1 MIGPAGRPEYSSL
14 AKWGDRLWAWSIDP
28 ILRTII
34 GNDDTTALRRIR
46 AGIQLTV
53 LAALVLL
60 PISPFWNTAHM
71 LTASGLL
78 FDIAGATRVFL
89 LEEID
94 NALAGYEVE
103 DENNPSAATREL
115 IRGHCGGED
124 KQQSH
129 QFLLLQKA
137 RSPVSVL
144 RLRSANDC
152 GHRWVNR
159 PIASHR

>member
-1 MIGPAGRPEYSSL
+1 MFGPFGRPEYSSL
-14 AKWGDRLWAWSIDP
+14 AKCGDWLWSQLIDP

-34 GNDDTTALRRIR
+34 GNDDTTALLRIR

-60 PISPFWNTAHM
+60 PISLFWNTAHM

-89 LEEID
+89 IEEID

-103 DENNPSAATREL
+103 DENYPSAAMREL
-115 IRGHCGGED
+115 IMPEGIVEEKINNNPISFFYYKKRGVL
-124 KQQSH
+124 
-129 QFLLLQKA
+129 FLFFGFVLQM
-137 RSPVSVL
+137 
-144 RLRSANDC
+144 
-152 GHRWVNR
+152 
-159 PIASHR
+159 IADIVG